1 MVNRPFLI
9 IRSFKGDLAYLMS
22 SVVAIRAIGVM
33 FAGLVDNQFVLKFIE
48 G

>member
-1 MVNRPFLI
+1 
-9 IRSFKGDLAYLMS
+9 MS

-33 FAGLVDNQFVLKFIE
+33 FAGLVENQFVLKFIE